1 MRQYEYEVINFKIR
15 FCFLNISAPDI
26 AQKFMSIQH
35 ERTDLSFQ
43 EKKNDLKIRCLVTE
57 ILSEHGVLF
66 FWDTLYIA
74 TLGSILDSQLS

>member
-26 AQKFMSIQH
+26 AEKFMSIQH

-43 EKKNDLKIRCLVTE
+43 EKKNGLKI
-57 ILSEHGVLF
+57 
-66 FWDTLYIA
+66 
-74 TLGSILDSQLS
+74 